1 MADAPN
7 TTPPTDALFSD
18 ALPVLPLRGGVI
30 LPGTVRT
37 LPVGR
42 RKSMAL
48 VRALGNPR
56 ERPEVIIAVQR
67 DPKVNDPTFA
77 DMHPIAT
84 VAQVLDVRRGRNGVQ
99 MVALSGQRRVV
110 LTTLTSTVPYWTAEV
125 EPIMEPSGES
135 AKARMMAEALAEG
148 LSELVEGENPLAA
161 ALAAWRTDPSP
172 SRLADRLASA
182 LDLTFSQRVHALL
195 TLDVVDRLERITDLA
210 GEILTTK
217 EVRQKIDAAVRERLG
232 QRQREAVL
240 REQMAAIRKELGD
253 DDAPDKLRAR
263 FEGRELP
270 EDVRTVVDRELSR
283 LSTAGNSPEAN
294 VIRNYL
300 ELIADLPWDERV
312 DVNTNLDAVA
322 DKLDADHFGLEDV
335 KQRLLEHLAVLK
347 LSGNPKGTILCLTG
361 PPGTGKTSLA
371 KSIAEATG
379 RPFVRVAL
387 GGVRDESAVRGHRR
401 TYIGAMPGRI
411 IDGLRKVGAKNPV
424 MLLDEIDKLTPGG
437 YSGNPEAALLEVLDP
452 AQNGTFT
459 DQYLDLPF
467 DLSEVLFICTSNQ
480 ISNLSAP
487 LRDRMEVVSIE
498 GYTRAE
504 KAQIARTHLLPR
516 QLDAHGLT
524 GEAAIA
530 DIEITDDAI
539 DGIVAN
545 YTREAGVRQLERELV
560 RLCRAAALQVA
571 RGKGKTI
578 RVDADDLKTHLGK
591 PRYRNRVAE
600 RTAVPGVA
608 TGLAWT
614 AVGGDILFI
623 ETSRMPGK
631 GKLEITGKLGEVM
644 TESARAALTY
654 VRSHAEEL
662 GIAADALDNQ
672 DLHIHVPAGGTPKD
686 GPSAG
691 VTMFTALVSLLT
703 GRRVKGDVAMTG
715 ECTLRGRVLPVGGVK
730 SKILAA
736 HRAGI
741 THVVLPKANA
751 HDLDEL
757 PDAVREGMQF
767 TLAEDMQAVLE
778 VALEAVP
785 TIETITLDTAA
796 DGSFTA
802 PVA

>member
-67 DPKVNDPTFA
+67 DPQVNDPTFA

-135 AKARMMAEALAEG
+135 VKARMMAEALAEG

-270 EDVRTVVDRELSR
+270 EEIRTVVDRELSR

-300 ELIADLPWDERV
+300 ELIAE
-312 DVNTNLDAVA
+312 
-322 DKLDADHFGLEDV
+322 
-335 KQRLLEHLAVLK
+335 
-347 LSGNPKGTILCLTG
+347 I
-361 PPGTGKTSLA
+361 
-371 KSIAEATG
+371 G
-379 RPFVRVAL
+379 R
-387 GGVRDESAVRGHRR
+387 
-401 TYIGAMPGRI
+401 
-411 IDGLRKVGAKNPV
+411 
-424 MLLDEIDKLTPGG
+424 
-437 YSGNPEAALLEVLDP
+437 
-452 AQNGTFT
+452 
-459 DQYLDLPF
+459 
-467 DLSEVLFICTSNQ
+467 
-480 ISNLSAP
+480 
-487 LRDRMEVVSIE
+487 
-498 GYTRAE
+498 
-504 KAQIARTHLLPR
+504 
-516 QLDAHGLT
+516 AH
-524 GEAAIA
+524 
-530 DIEITDDAI
+530 
-539 DGIVAN
+539 V
-545 YTREAGVRQLERELV
+545 
-560 RLCRAAALQVA
+560 
-571 RGKGKTI
+571 
-578 RVDADDLKTHLGK
+578 
-591 PRYRNRVAE
+591 
-600 RTAVPGVA
+600 
-608 TGLAWT
+608 
-614 AVGGDILFI
+614 
-623 ETSRMPGK
+623 
-631 GKLEITGKLGEVM
+631 
-644 TESARAALTY
+644 
-654 VRSHAEEL
+654 
-662 GIAADALDNQ
+662 
-672 DLHIHVPAGGTPKD
+672 
-686 GPSAG
+686 
-691 VTMFTALVSLLT
+691 
-703 GRRVKGDVAMTG
+703 
-715 ECTLRGRVLPVGGVK
+715 
-730 SKILAA
+730 
-736 HRAGI
+736 
-741 THVVLPKANA
+741 
-751 HDLDEL
+751 
-757 PDAVREGMQF
+757 
-767 TLAEDMQAVLE
+767 
-778 VALEAVP
+778 
-785 TIETITLDTAA
+785 
-796 DGSFTA
+796 
-802 PVA
+802 